1 MYILID
7 SEGTLRAIGSSMTE
21 DTNEQGVIW
30 VNGAGYGLVGQRIV
44 EVVDIPEFVIPDKYK
59 YVDGEFVINENYRNS
74 DEEIQLLREQ
84 QALMQTAL
92 DDIILNGGGF

>member
-7 SEGTLRAIGSSMTE
+7 SEGTLRAIGSSITE

-30 VNGAGYGLVGQRIV
+30 VNGAGYGLAGQRIV

-59 YVDGEFVINENYRNS
+59 YVDGEFVINENYIDS
-74 DEEIQLLREQ
+74 SKIEAMQEQIDQLTIMLGD
-84 QALMQTAL
+84 ALL
-92 DDIILNGGGF
+92 EGGI